1 MRARLER
8 DFERFKRELP
18 GDLAHYIRSAYRIDL
33 SARYLGFTL
42 PHPIGKASGQLS
54 LNLEQLETDRAAGLA
69 YVVLKTM
76 IAEDAEGT
84 QSMAAWAVH
93 ESRMKVERRRSASH
107 REGWTVTWKGRGWDR
122 SFEEYLSLV
131 RAAADLTRSR
141 EIIAVPSVKY
151 HLPTLTESF
160 RSGEY
165 THTTQKLISAW
176 GDGELPL
183 EKDFSPTL
191 AGHELSEER
200 EQILRWLKEVPKEI
214 RTAALPG
221 RVKLALKL
229 MNARFDDEFQR
240 EMLEAALSADWLV
253 VFNRL
258 WDADQGVAYGG
269 HDLSDRNLR
278 VLQAAR
284 REQLPLPPLAGT
296 GNVSSGRT
304 ILEYARLGCE
314 SVQLHTYFQL
324 PLSEYPA
331 TEGSRPQRALHALLF
346 HPSDGLIAGML
357 DLKEAGILE
366 SNEGDL
372 RFLDLQHQTT

>member
-18 GDLAHYIRSAYRIDL
+18 GDLANYIRSAYRIDL
-33 SARYLGFTL
+33 TARYLGFTL

-69 YVVLKTM
+69 YVVLKTV
-76 IAEDAEGT
+76 IAEDSQGT
-84 QSMAAWAVH
+84 QSMAEWAVH
-93 ESRMKVERRRSASH
+93 ESRMKVERRRSAND

-151 HLPTLTESF
+151 HLPPLGEPF

-165 THTTQKLISAW
+165 RHTTRQLISAW
-176 GDGELPL
+176 SDGELPL

-191 AGHELSEER
+191 AGHALSEER
-200 EQILRWLKEVPKEI
+200 QQIIRWLKEVPKEI
-214 RTAALPG
+214 RAAATPG
-221 RVKLALKL
+221 HVKLALKL
-229 MNARFDDEFQR
+229 MNARFDDEFQQ
-240 EMLEAALSADWLV
+240 EMLEAAQTADTLV

-258 WDADQGVAYGG
+258 WDADRGVAYGG

-278 VLQAAR
+278 VLQTAR
-284 REQLPLPPLAGT
+284 QNQVPLPSLAGT

-304 ILEYARLGCE
+304 ILDYARLGCE

-346 HPSDGLIAGML
+346 HPSEGLLAGIL
-357 DLKEAGILE
+357 DLKEAGTLE
-366 SNEGDL
+366 ANEGDL
-372 RFLDLQHQTT
+372 KFLDLQHQRR

>member
-1 MRARLER
+1 
-8 DFERFKRELP
+8 
-18 GDLAHYIRSAYRIDL
+18 
-33 SARYLGFTL
+33 
-42 PHPIGKASGQLS
+42 
-54 LNLEQLETDRAAGLA
+54 
-69 YVVLKTM
+69 
-76 IAEDAEGT
+76 
-84 QSMAAWAVH
+84 MAAWAVH
-93 ESRMKVERRRSASH
+93 ESRMQVERRRSASH

-229 MNARFDDEFQR
+229 MNARFDDEFQQ

-304 ILEYARLGCE
+304 ILKYARLGCE